1 VFKHEPPDH
10 FYTIDRAEILDK
22 SKSGL
27 TEYTEERPVGYIF
40 PTRQPSTLPLYRLY
54 NSAKVDHFYTT
65 SEKERDAAVKRDG
78 YKMEGTAGYIYPRS
92 GCGGVPLY
100 RMFIC
105 GDNWD
110 HFYTTNVEEKDNAI
124 APGGYR
130 DEGIVGYIFPY

>member
-1 VFKHEPPDH
+1 
-10 FYTIDRAEILDK
+10 
-22 SKSGL
+22 
-27 TEYTEERPVGYIF
+27 
-40 PTRQPSTLPLYRLY
+40 
-54 NSAKVDHFYTT
+54 
-65 SEKERDAAVKRDG
+65 
-78 YKMEGTAGYIYPRS
+78 MEGTAGYIYPRS